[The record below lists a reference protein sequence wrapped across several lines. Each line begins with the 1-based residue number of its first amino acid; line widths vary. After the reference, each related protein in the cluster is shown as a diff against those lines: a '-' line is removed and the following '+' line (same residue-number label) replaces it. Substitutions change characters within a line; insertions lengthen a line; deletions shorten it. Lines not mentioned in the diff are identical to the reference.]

1 MKYLFSVENLN
12 DATIKIYSV
21 EADNEDDAEKALITK
36 FFPYFPEV
44 TFNSVVDD
52 LESSFDRIV
61 TSLGSAEQIDKL

>member
-44 TFNSVVDD
+44 DFDTVVEQLRD
-52 LESSFDRIV
+52 SFERVI
-61 TSLGSAEQIDKL
+61 TSLGSVEQICKL

>member
-12 DATIKIYSV
+12 NETRKIYSV

-44 TFNSVVDD
+44 DFDTVVEPLRD
-52 LESSFDRIV
+52 SFERVI
-61 TSLGSAEQIDKL
+61 TSLGSVEQICKL

>member
-1 MKYLFSVENLN
+1 MKYLFSVEYLI
-12 DATIKIYSV
+12 DGTRKIYSV
-21 EADNEDDAEKALITK
+21 EAGNEDDAKKILVTK

-44 TFNSVVDD
+44 TFDSVVDD

>member
-44 TFNSVVDD
+44 DFDTVV
-52 LESSFDRIV
+52 ESLRDSFERVI
-61 TSLGSAEQIDKL
+61 TSLGSVEQICKL

>member
-12 DATIKIYSV
+12 DETRKIYSV
-21 EADNEDDAEKALITK
+21 EADNENNAKKTLITK

-44 TFNSVVDD
+44 TFDSVVDD

>member
-1 MKYLFSVENLN
+1 MKYLFSVEYLI
-12 DATIKIYSV
+12 DGTRKIYSV
-21 EADNEDDAEKALITK
+21 EAGNEDDAKKVLVTK

-44 TFNSVVDD
+44 TFDSVVDD

>member
-1 MKYLFSVENLN
+1 MKYLFSVEYLI
-12 DATIKIYSV
+12 DGTRKIYSV
-21 EADNEDDAEKALITK
+21 EASNEDDAKKVLVTK

>member
-12 DATIKIYSV
+12 DETRKIYSV

-44 TFNSVVDD
+44 DFDTVV
-52 LESSFDRIV
+52 ESLRDSFERVI
-61 TSLGSAEQIDKL
+61 TSLGSVEQICKL